1 MSPLCG
7 CLRCGGYGTL
17 RAWTRLFSWC
27 GGRYREGSTLVEHSE
42 DQRVVSRNGDLC
54 SSILFGVYGKSLALV
69 GGLVHVTA
77 L

>member
-42 DQRVVSRNGDLC
+42 DQRMVSRNGDL
-54 SSILFGVYGKSLALV
+54 
-69 GGLVHVTA
+69 
-77 L
+77 